1 MKNIVRHIPKIK
13 ESFFLFGPR
22 GTGKSTWLTM
32 SYPDALIIDLLS
44 TSTFRTI
51 TANPE
56 RLIELVEGNPDKNTF
71 IIDEVQKVPL
81 ILSVV
86 HKLIE
91 EKKDKQFILTGSS
104 ARKLK
109 RTGVDLLAGR
119 ALLKKCHP
127 FMASELK
134 NLFNLSEA
142 LKIGLVPLIVASEN
156 PAGVLDTY
164 IGLYL
169 REEVQAE
176 GLVRNINN
184 FSRFLEA
191 ISFSYGSVL
200 NISEVARECEV
211 ERKTVEGYI
220 SILEDL
226 LISYSLPVFSK
237 RAKRKMVKHSK
248 FYYFDCGVFNAIRP
262 KGPLDN
268 RQGMYGISLEG
279 LVLQNLLAWKDYS
292 DFVCN
297 IYYWR
302 THSGSEVDFVIYGE
316 NIFYGIEVKSSATIH
331 PKDLSGLKSFH
342 EDYPE
347 ATLLLLYMSKE
358 ILKKGKIIC
367 IPVETFL
374 INLIPNQPLWKTNK

>member
-56 RLIELVEGNPDKNTF
+56 RLIELVEGNPDIKTF
-71 IIDEVQKVPL
+71 IIDEVQKVPV

-134 NLFNLSEA
+134 NLFSLSDA
-142 LKIGLVPLIVASEN
+142 LKYGLIPLIVASEN
-156 PAGVLDTY
+156 PVEVLDTY

-200 NISEVARECEV
+200 NKSEVSRECEV

-220 SILEDL
+220 SILQDL

-237 RAKRKMVKHSK
+237 RAKRKLVKHLK
-248 FYYFDCGVFNAIRP
+248 FYYFDCGVFNAVRP

-268 RQGMYGISLEG
+268 MQGIYGLSLEG
-279 LVLQNLLAWKDYS
+279 LVLQHLLAWKDYS
-292 DFVCN
+292 NFASN

-302 THSGSEVDFVIYGE
+302 THSGAEVDFVIYGE
-316 NIFYGIEVKSSATIH
+316 NLFYGIEVKSSATIH

-347 ATLLLLYMSKE
+347 ARLYFLYMGKD
-358 ILKKGKIIC
+358 ILTREKILC

-374 INLIPNQPLWKTNK
+374 LNLIPNQPLWKTNQ